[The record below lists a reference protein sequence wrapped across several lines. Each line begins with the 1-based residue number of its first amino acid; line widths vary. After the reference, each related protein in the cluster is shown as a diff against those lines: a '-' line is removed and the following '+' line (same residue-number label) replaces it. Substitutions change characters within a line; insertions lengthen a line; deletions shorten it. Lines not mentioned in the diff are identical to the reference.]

1 MLSGCMNI
9 IEQGVRWLA
18 KAWFGSKKKRFRE
31 TLYIYFAWRSRG
43 PPGLRGIAMI
53 QDLKWKCSSTFT
65 FSRETD

>member
-9 IEQGVRWLA
+9 IEQGVRWLELGLA
-18 KAWFGSKKKRFRE
+18 AKKKRFRE

-53 QDLKWKCSSTFT
+53 QI
-65 FSRETD
+65 